1 MKIVKIIIPILR
13 NQTSG
18 YPRFVIDF
26 ENSFKNFI
34 GKKYAL
40 TFSNGTSAL
49 KAALFSM
56 GIKKN
61 FKILVP
67 EYTFHATI
75 DPVVN
80 LGYEIEFVKV
90 SPNNLSIDVDD
101 LNSKISNFS
110 KVLIVTHPF
119 GFPAN
124 MPKISKIC
132 KKNRILIIED
142 CSHSHGASINEI
154 KVGKFSNISIF
165 SLQGN
170 KSVSAG
176 EGGIALTNSKN
187 YYKKMLIYGHFA
199 NRIKDIQYSNY
210 RDFSLTGFGEKM
222 RCNPLGIILAKEDF
236 KFLENSN
243 NIKNKIYNFLKSNLA
258 SNEDIYIIK
267 NEYGSAPGG
276 FFSGI
281 PILVN
286 KKICNKLNNE
296 LRKNK
301 IHLLPDPWFKLNNLK
316 IYNFKNRNKLLYES
330 YRLISDKKYIQDDI
344 FDNFLVYLIPL
355 PRFFN
360 YDYKK
365 LLNLLNSLNK

>member
-101 LNSKISNFS
+101 LNSKISNDS

-124 MPKISKIC
+124 MPKIS
-132 KKNRILIIED
+132 
-142 CSHSHGASINEI
+142 
-154 KVGKFSNISIF
+154 
-165 SLQGN
+165 N
-170 KSVSAG
+170 KQTLS
-176 EGGIALTNSKN
+176 
-187 YYKKMLIYGHFA
+187 
-199 NRIKDIQYSNY
+199 
-210 RDFSLTGFGEKM
+210 
-222 RCNPLGIILAKEDF
+222 
-236 KFLENSN
+236 
-243 NIKNKIYNFLKSNLA
+243 
-258 SNEDIYIIK
+258 
-267 NEYGSAPGG
+267 
-276 FFSGI
+276 
-281 PILVN
+281 
-286 KKICNKLNNE
+286 
-296 LRKNK
+296 
-301 IHLLPDPWFKLNNLK
+301 
-316 IYNFKNRNKLLYES
+316 
-330 YRLISDKKYIQDDI
+330 
-344 FDNFLVYLIPL
+344 
-355 PRFFN
+355 
-360 YDYKK
+360 
-365 LLNLLNSLNK
+365 SLNKGIYANYP